1 MFFNIDTRSPI
12 VSKFLSFS
20 LSKDSKSLMLLP
32 LLLLLMI
39 LLVWRLPTLVY
50 PPRAWPLGDGILTT
64 VYLYLLFLVVRSIQ
78 FLFYLCGVSEAK
90 CVFSLLSSCVVV
102 KRSFCGGFFYSKKI
116 KEQLIFDE
124 EFVKTS
130 LLRPPHPFTHFYK
143 HHFFTHARVHTHTK
157 HKTQNKRTHKCFK

>member
-1 MFFNIDTRSPI
+1 MSMVMFFNIDTRSPI

-64 VYLYLLFLVVRSIQ
+64 VYLYLLF
-78 FLFYLCGVSEAK
+78 
-90 CVFSLLSSCVVV
+90 FSS
-102 KRSFCGGFFYSKKI
+102 
-116 KEQLIFDE
+116 
-124 EFVKTS
+124 T
-130 LLRPPHPFTHFYK
+130 
-143 HHFFTHARVHTHTK
+143 
-157 HKTQNKRTHKCFK
+157 